1 MGCTPSKTAA
11 AAKVEEP
18 SASTLLQTTQG
29 GAEVKPA
36 ALEAPAETTE
46 PANAQ
51 AVKAE
56 AVKAVEQ
63 ELNEFNE
70 LMELTITEVKPEEM
84 PAQSCWM
91 GCCASNLTE
100 PTITEVK
107 PEETPAESFL

>member
-56 AVKAVEQ
+56 AVKDVEQ
-63 ELNEFNE
+63 ELNE
-70 LMELTITEVKPEEM
+70 LMEFTITEVKPEER

>member
-18 SASTLLQTTQG
+18 PASTLLQTTQG

-63 ELNEFNE
+63 ELNE
-70 LMELTITEVKPEEM
+70 LMELTITEVKPEDT

>member
-18 SASTLLQTTQG
+18 SASILLQTTQG

-63 ELNEFNE
+63 ELNE
-70 LMELTITEVKPEEM
+70 LMELTITEVKPEDT

>member
-56 AVKAVEQ
+56 AVKAVDQ
-63 ELNEFNE
+63 ELNE
-70 LMELTITEVKPEEM
+70 LMELSITEVKPEDT

-100 PTITEVK
+100 PTTTEVK

>member
-1 MGCTPSKTAA
+1 MGCAPSKTAA

-63 ELNEFNE
+63 ELNE
-70 LMELTITEVKPEEM
+70 LMELSITEVKPEDT